1 MLLNNVAVSPPCPD
15 GTLNLVLFLSIFS
28 ALAGNSVL
36 MSAKYAPVIGADEL
50 KVNSNN
56 WASHRRLPI

>member
-36 MSAKYAPVIGADEL
+36 MSAKYALLIGADEL
-50 KVNSNN
+50 KVNVKTMGFS
-56 WASHRRLPI
+56 

>member
-1 MLLNNVAVSPPCPD
+1 MLLNNVAVSPPCPE

-50 KVNSNN
+50 KVNVKTMGFS
-56 WASHRRLPI
+56 